1 MPELPEVE
9 TVRRMLEQHVTGRR
23 IARAL
28 TSAKPLRFPLTR
40 GWKTRVE
47 GRAIVALRRHG
58 KYLLIDLD
66 GGLTLLS
73 HLGMSGRWLFF
84 EEPPLKRMAHVHVR
98 LRFEDGSELWFQDAR
113 RFGMLEL
120 HSTHRVHEAPLLAVL
135 GPDPFPEPP
144 AAETFAALGRGR
156 TASVKVFLMDQRHV
170 AGIGNIYASEIL
182 FRAGVHPARATG
194 RVRADEWLAIRDEM
208 RDVLAEAVERF
219 GTTFS
224 LYRTLW
230 NEPGTYAERLFVYDR
245 AGDPC
250 RRCGGEIRHMVQGQR
265 STYWCP
271 ACQPK
276 RRARAVRAPGRRAP
290 APRKSKTPGSPPSS
304 PAGLQ
309 RKLADR

>member
-9 TVRRMLEQHVTGRR
+9 TVRRMLEMHVRGRR
-23 IARAL
+23 IARAR
-28 TSAKPLRFPLTR
+28 TSAKPLRFPMTR
-40 GWKTRVE
+40 GWKQRVQ
-47 GRAIVALRRHG
+47 GRTITALRRHG
-58 KYLLIDLD
+58 KYLMIDLD

-73 HLGMSGRWLFF
+73 HLGMSGRWLFH
-84 EEPPLKRMAHVHVR
+84 EEPPVKRLPHVHVR
-98 LRFEDGSELWFQDAR
+98 LFFEDGAELWFQDAR

-120 HSTHRVHEAPLLAVL
+120 HATERLHDAPLLAML

-144 AAETFAALGRGR
+144 AAEALAELARAR

-182 FRAGVHPARATG
+182 FRAGVHPARAAG
-194 RVRADEWLAIRDEM
+194 RVSAAEWQAIRDEM
-208 RDVLAEAVERF
+208 RDVLAEAVTNF

-230 NEPGTYAERLFVYDR
+230 NEPGSYAERLFVYDR
-245 AGDPC
+245 AGEPC
-250 RRCGGEIRHMVQGQR
+250 RRCGGEIHHMVQGQR

-276 RRARAVRAPGRRAP
+276 RRTGRNAARVV
-290 APRKSKTPGSPPSS
+290 TPH
-304 PAGLQ
+304 
-309 RKLADR
+309 

>member
-9 TVRRMLEQHVTGRR
+9 TVRRMLDQHVRGRR
-23 IARAL
+23 IARVL
-28 TSAKPLRFPLTR
+28 TSQKPLRFPMTR
-40 GWKTRVE
+40 GWKRRIA
-47 GRAIVALRRHG
+47 GRSITGLRRHG

-66 GGLTLLS
+66 GRLTLLS

-84 EEPPLKRMAHVHVR
+84 QEPPVKRMDHVHVK
-98 LRFEDGSELWFQDAR
+98 LHFEDGAQLWFQDAR

-120 HSTHRVHEAPLLAVL
+120 HATARVHEAPLLAVL

-144 AAETFAALGRGR
+144 AAQAFAAMARGR

-182 FRAGVHPARATG
+182 FRARVHPARATG
-194 RVRADEWLAIRDEM
+194 RVTAPEWQAIRDEM
-208 RDVLAEAVERF
+208 KDVLAEAVERF

-224 LYRTLW
+224 VYRTVW
-230 NEPGTYAERLFVYDR
+230 NEPGNYAERLFVYDR
-245 AGDPC
+245 AGEPC
-250 RRCGGEIRHMVQGQR
+250 RRCGGGIRHMVQGQR

-276 RRARAVRAPGRRAP
+276 RRAARAAARVLVAR
-290 APRKSKTPGSPPSS
+290 
-304 PAGLQ
+304 
-309 RKLADR
+309 